1 MLSVTRGRAHPRI
14 PRRPSRL
21 KTRTETRRGRPT
33 RGTGTRAPLAVV
45 GLPRIT
51 PAALAAFEASR
62 AAAEKAALA
71 AAAAAEAKA
80 AKAAKGKK
88 PPAKKPGKAADAK
101 DAEDA
106 NSGSI
111 AVEKSSRF
119 AAGLFSGDDLVK
131 AAAGVD
137 PNPFVYVPPP
147 EEEDAKK

>member
-1 MLSVTRGRAHPRI
+1 M
-14 PRRPSRL
+14 
-21 KTRTETRRGRPT
+21 KTRTETREGRPT
-33 RGTGTRAPLAVV
+33 RGTGTRAP
-45 GLPRIT
+45 PRRGRLRAS
-51 PAALAAFEASR
+51 PGRAGGVRGSR

>member
-1 MLSVTRGRAHPRI
+1 MNA
-14 PRRPSRL
+14 
-21 KTRTETRRGRPT
+21 
-33 RGTGTRAPLAVV
+33 
-45 GLPRIT
+45 T
-51 PAALAAFEASR
+51 PAQYRYINAALKAGVKSGFFVKNKGKYKLS
-62 AAAEKAALA
+62 AAA
-71 AAAAAEAKA
+71 
-80 AKAAKGKK
+80 KK
-88 PPAKKPGKAADAK
+88 PPAKKKPGKAADAK

-106 NSGSI
+106 ISGSI

>member
-1 MLSVTRGRAHPRI
+1 MQGTSEDEDGDAEGAPEAAGPPR
-14 PRRPSRL
+14 P
-21 KTRTETRRGRPT
+21 
-33 RGTGTRAPLAVV
+33 PLAVV

-51 PAALAAFEASR
+51 PATLAAFAASR

-71 AAAAAEAKA
+71 AAAAAAAAA
-80 AKAAKGKK
+80 AKGKGAKGKK
-88 PPAKKPGKAADAK
+88 PPAKKSGGK
-101 DAEDA
+101 DAEA
-106 NSGSI
+106 AEEAPEPPPVS
-111 AVEKSSRF
+111 ARV